1 VFIGFDKTPGPSEQ
15 ALVQSHDGLIKHS
28 YHLVPA
34 VAASIPQVAIE
45 GLLHNPNVT
54 IVEPD
59 IQVFAVDAELDSS
72 WGVKRIGAG
81 TAHDEG
87 NKGSGIK
94 VAVIDSG
101 VDTSHPDLSV
111 NYVGGYD
118 FVNDD
123 DDPMDDY
130 GHGTHVAGIITAE
143 DNGAGVVGVAPE
155 ADLYAL
161 KVLSSSGS
169 GFYSDVVA
177 ALQWAVDN
185 DIEVTNNSY
194 GSSGS
199 PGSTVRAAFE
209 NAEAAGILNVCA
221 AGNSGNSAGTG
232 DKVIY
237 PARYDSC
244 IAVAGTDQADNR
256 VSFSSTGPDVEIAAP
271 ALSIYSTTLGGGY
284 GTKSGTSMASPHV
297 AGAAA
302 LFIADGVSNVRSA
315 LQSTA
320 EDLGDPGWDPLYG
333 YGLVTVAPPSSPGD
347 PQNEP
352 PTVFITNPANG
363 SEYESGDSISFQ
375 GNANDDEDG
384 NITADLVW
392 TSNHDGQIGT
402 GGSFSTSSLSDET
415 HTITASV
422 TDSDGAN
429 ASDSISITVTP
440 ASPPLPPSKP
450 INPSPSNGASGQSI
464 DVDISWSDGGGA
476 TSYDVYFGTDP
487 TPDSVEFKDNQTG
500 TSYEPGALSYSTTY
514 YWQIDAK
521 NAGGTTT
528 GDIWSFTTEASPPPP
543 TGDDM
548 HVGDLDASKKSN
560 NKGWQVS
567 VIAIIHD
574 DAHKNVE
581 GATVTAAW
589 TGALTKTVSAVTD
602 RKGKV
607 KFNTGRL
614 KSGTSVTLTIIDVTH
629 SALTYESTDNHDP
642 DGSSNGTN
650 IEATR

>member
-1 VFIGFDKTPGPSEQ
+1 VLIGFNKTPGPSEQ
-15 ALVQSHDGLIKHS
+15 ALVRSHNGLIKHS

-34 VAASIPQVAIE
+34 IAASIPQVAID
-45 GLLHNPNVT
+45 GLMRNPNVT

-59 IQVFAVDAELDSS
+59 IKVYAVDTELDNS

-81 TAHDEG
+81 TAHDAG

-101 VDTSHPDLSV
+101 VDTSHPDLTV

-130 GHGTHVAGIITAE
+130 GHGTHVAGTIGAE

-155 ADLYAL
+155 VDLYAL
-161 KVLSSSGS
+161 KVLSSRGS
-169 GFYSDVVA
+169 GYYSDVVA

-194 GSSGS
+194 GSSAG
-199 PGSTVRAAFE
+199 PGSTVKAAFDS
-209 NAEAAGILNVCA
+209 AEAAGIINVCA

-237 PARYDSC
+237 PARYESC
-244 IAVAGTDQADNR
+244 IAVAATNQADSR
-256 VSFSSTGPDVEIAAP
+256 VSFSSTGPDVELAAP
-271 ALSIYSTTLGGGY
+271 GLSVYSTLLGGGY
-284 GTKSGTSMASPHV
+284 GNMSGTSMASPHV

-302 LFIADGVSNVRSA
+302 LLIADGVSDVRNA

-333 YGLVTVAPPSSPGD
+333 YGLVTVAPPSGPGD

-352 PTVFITNPANG
+352 PTVNITNPANG
-363 SEYESGDSISFQ
+363 SEFDSGASISFQ
-375 GNANDDEDG
+375 GNASDNEDG
-384 NITADLVW
+384 NITASLVW

-402 GGSFSTSSLSDET
+402 GGSFSTSSLSDDT

-422 TDSDGAN
+422 TDSDGAG
-429 ASDSISITVTP
+429 ADDSINITVAPP
-440 ASPPLPPSKP
+440 AP
-450 INPSPSNGASGQSI
+450 
-464 DVDISWSDGGGA
+464 
-476 TSYDVYFGTDP
+476 
-487 TPDSVEFKDNQTG
+487 
-500 TSYEPGALSYSTTY
+500 
-514 YWQIDAK
+514 
-521 NAGGTTT
+521 
-528 GDIWSFTTEASPPPP
+528 PPPP
-543 TGDDM
+543 TGADM
-548 HVGDLDASKKSN
+548 HVGDLDASKKAN

-574 DAHKNVE
+574 EDEKNVE
-581 GATVTAAW
+581 NVAVTARW
-589 TGALTKTVSAVTD
+589 TGAITKTVSSVTD

-614 KSGTSVTLTIIDVTH
+614 KSGTSVTLTILNVTH
-629 SALTYESTDNHDP
+629 SAFTYDSTANHDP
-642 DGSSNGTN
+642 DGDS
-650 IEATR
+650 IDATSIQITR